1 MKIISVFLIILLLSH
16 PAFAKKWNWVPRR
29 TQNNIIETQ
38 TSSDSFSDSS
48 EKKVSEE
55 ENTEEEINSLIFF
68 SREEFNKADINNDG
82 KISEDE
88 FLLFQ
93 EQDFGKI
100 AAKNFIEFDL
110 NKDKKISLE
119 EIYTHLKQN
128 EDFSEDEQ
136 SVTKNFID
144 ADIDGDDFL
153 DENEFK
159 HYQQTSL
166 LSNNKAIFR
175 LFDADGDGGITY
187 EDVEQIL
194 KTFQN
199 LTD

>member
-1 MKIISVFLIILLLSH
+1 MKIISVFSIILLLSH
-16 PAFAKKWNWVPRR
+16 PAFAKKWNWVPRQ
-29 TQNNIIETQ
+29 TQNNIMETQ
-38 TSSDSFSDSS
+38 TSSESFSDSS
-48 EKKVSEE
+48 EKEVSEE

-93 EQDFGKI
+93 E
-100 AAKNFIEFDL
+100 FDL
-110 NKDKKISLE
+110 NKDKKISRE

-175 LFDADGDGGITY
+175 LFDADGDGVITY